1 MRSTKSAGELSEW
14 LNDVDV
20 VIGARHLGTE
30 TPARAK
36 RVLEACPVGASK
48 LLLRCT
54 DIANLKFEI
63 LPPASGKAATDGN
76 QLAWCEIAPQ
86 LKLYLDGVCAS
97 KNKQKLKVVVDLT
110 DADWEVGF
118 FVLPSLY
125 CNSDLEVICAFT
137 SPDKYPQADT
147 SKAHPPVDTHSIR
160 QPPGWIAE
168 LHSCESEPRHVLF
181 LGFDNDRAQKFI
193 EHYDWV
199 RACCIAVI
207 GDPAYVSNGVRD
219 SESANALLLKQI
231 PKTAENRRTV
241 PAASPADTMNLLRE
255 LFTLHGA
262 LNIMLLGTSPMT
274 LGAVWFYLQLTD
286 EQKAKVRFL
295 HDFPFRQ
302 TGRTTGVGQT
312 WLYPKPN
319 AWGG

>member
-1 MRSTKSAGELSEW
+1 MRSTKNACELSQW

-20 VIGARHLGTE
+20 VIGARHLGSE
-30 TPARAK
+30 APARAT
-36 RVLEACPVGASK
+36 RVLDACPASAFR

-63 LPPASGKAATDGN
+63 LLPSNGKDISDGN
-76 QLAWCEIAPQ
+76 QLAWCEIAPE
-86 LKLYLDGVCAS
+86 LKQYLDGLCAT
-97 KNKQKLKVVVDLT
+97 KDKQKLKVVVDLT

-118 FVLPSLY
+118 FVLPWLY
-125 CNSDLEVICAFT
+125 SNSGLEVTCAFT

-147 SKAHPPVDTHSIR
+147 NSAHPPVDTHSIR
-160 QPPGWIAE
+160 QPPGWIAA
-168 LHSCESEPRHVLF
+168 LHSSEREPRHVLF

-199 RACCIAVI
+199 RACCITVI
-207 GDPAYVSNGVRD
+207 GDPAYVGNGVRD

-231 PKTAENRRTV
+231 PKTAENRRKV
-241 PAASPADTMNLLRE
+241 PAASPTDTMNLLRD
-255 LFTLHGA
+255 LLIQHGA

-274 LGAVWFYLQLTD
+274 LGAVWFYLQLTN

-295 HDFPFRQ
+295 HDFPLRQ

-312 WLYPKPN
+312 WLYPRPN
-319 AWGG
+319 AWAG

>member
-1 MRSTKSAGELSEW
+1 MRSTKSASELSAW

-20 VIGARHLGTE
+20 VIGARHLGSE
-30 TPARAK
+30 TPERAK
-36 RVLEACPVGASK
+36 RVLEACPVGASQ
-48 LLLRCT
+48 LLLRCS
-54 DIANLKFEI
+54 DIANLRFEI
-63 LPPASGKAATDGN
+63 LSPKNTQLTVGEN
-76 QLAWCEIAPQ
+76 QLAWCEIAPK
-86 LKLYLDGVCAS
+86 LKLYLNEVCTL
-97 KNKQKLKVVVDLT
+97 KNKKKLKIVVDLT

-125 CNSDLEVICAFT
+125 ANANVEVICAFT

-207 GDPAYVSNGVRD
+207 GNPAYVGNGVRD

-231 PKTAENRRTV
+231 PKTVENRRTV
-241 PAASPADTMNLLRE
+241 PAASPADTMNLLCE
-255 LFTLHGA
+255 LFALHGA

-295 HDFPFRQ
+295 HDFPLRQ

-312 WLYPKPN
+312 WLYPKPD
-319 AWGG
+319 AWGR